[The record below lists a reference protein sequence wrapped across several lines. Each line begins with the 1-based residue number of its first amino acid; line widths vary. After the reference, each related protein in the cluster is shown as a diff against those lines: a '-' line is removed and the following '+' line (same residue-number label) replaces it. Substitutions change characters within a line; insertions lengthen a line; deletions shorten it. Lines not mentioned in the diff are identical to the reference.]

1 MRNRSTLTQRSG
13 DDIAEA
19 GQAMAQSTLKHPK
32 AVLRELE
39 RDYQISDE
47 EEFLAFLE
55 RYPSVAPLLFDIR
68 SNIRRFFDEDPVRLE
83 MFYDPEWPEDGP
95 KLVVNIQTHY
105 ASREALDRLH
115 QFDDAWWIKSR
126 SKIDAPLMVSF
137 EHVRR
142 V

>member
-1 MRNRSTLTQRSG
+1 
-13 DDIAEA
+13 
-19 GQAMAQSTLKHPK
+19 MAQSILKHPRS
-32 AVLRELE
+32 VLRELR
-39 RDYQISDE
+39 RDYQITDE
-47 EEFLAFLE
+47 EEILAFLE
-55 RYPSVAPLLFDIR
+55 RYPAVAPLLHDVRSKIR
-68 SNIRRFFDEDPVRLE
+68 KFFGEDPVRLE

-115 QFDDAWWIKSR
+115 QFNEGWWIKSR
-126 SKIDAPLMVSF
+126 SEIDAPLMVSF